1 MEPINKE
8 HDADYWRNE
17 YERLRSCLV
26 HILKTTRDE
35 DMPYDD
41 IVNDV
46 GRLPQPIRRVILG
59 IPERGAWRP
68 SRALVAASRHSFD
81 KS

>member
-17 YERLRSCLV
+17 YERLRNCLV

-46 GRLPQPIRRVILG
+46 EVD
-59 IPERGAWRP
+59 AY
-68 SRALVAASRHSFD
+68 HSLYEE
-81 KS
+81 

>member
-17 YERLRSCLV
+17 YERLRNCLV
-26 HILKTTRDE
+26 HILKITSNE

-41 IVNDV
+41 IVHDV
-46 GRLPQPIRRVILG
+46 EVD
-59 IPERGAWRP
+59 AY
-68 SRALVAASRHSFD
+68 HSLYEE
-81 KS
+81 